1 MQATL
6 DQYIQ
11 SSAGT
16 RGGKPLIA
24 GTRITVADVALMHLR
39 LGQAL
44 EQVAAGYDLSMASLH
59 AAMAFY
65 YDHREEIDRS
75 IEEDDAFIEA
85 MRSQNPS
92 RLQAKLRALNG
103 G

>member
-1 MQATL
+1 MQAAL

-11 SSAGT
+11 TSAGT
-16 RGGKPLIA
+16 RGSKPLIA
-24 GTRITVADVALMHLR
+24 GTRITVADVVLMHLR

-44 EQVAAGYDLSMASLH
+44 EQVAAGYDLTMASLH
-59 AAMAFY
+59 AAMSFY

-75 IEEDDAFIEA
+75 IEEDDAFIAA
-85 MRSQNPS
+85 MRSRNPS
-92 RLQAKLRALNG
+92 LLQAKLRAMNG